1 MKRIVAFDFDGT
13 LTSRDT
19 LLMFILDAKG
29 LAAFVA
35 GFLYRLPL
43 IVMMKL
49 RLYPNYQAKQ
59 KVFSY
64 FFKGMTL
71 ERFNMLCRRFANTH
85 RHLLRPEGVRTL
97 EEAQAAGA
105 EVVIVSASIDN
116 WVQPFFPGV
125 KVIGTQI
132 EVEDGRLTGRFQTKN
147 CYGQEKVNRIMEQY
161 PHRENYHLT
170 AYGDSKGDRELLAFA
185 DECHFKPFR
194 Q

>member
-59 KVFSY
+59 KA
-64 FFKGMTL
+64 K
-71 ERFNMLCRRFANTH
+71 
-85 RHLLRPEGVRTL
+85 
-97 EEAQAAGA
+97 
-105 EVVIVSASIDN
+105 
-116 WVQPFFPGV
+116 
-125 KVIGTQI
+125 I
-132 EVEDGRLTGRFQTKN
+132 EQSEL
-147 CYGQEKVNRIMEQY
+147 
-161 PHRENYHLT
+161 P
-170 AYGDSKGDRELLAFA
+170 SKL
-185 DECHFKPFR
+185 
-194 Q
+194 